1 MAILSVNDYM
11 SAGKDELSITKTAT
25 RTSVAAVPFSVF
37 DLAGQPGAGT
47 LAGSSTAAGVV
58 PTDATA
64 GCPLINAFAGG
75 AEGMLTKIDYSS
87 SVACTIYLYD
97 LLFKAGA
104 YAFNANTALAG
115 QPSFAGRIPSDDLT
129 SELWIEAVTAFTGTP
144 SFAITYTNELGVAGH
159 ATGTISAGAALTIGR
174 MFRMPLQGQD
184 RGVSVVQNV
193 TGSVATVGTFNVLVM
208 RRLARMRVPV
218 AGFADTYELIKCAR
232 KRIYADSALV
242 IVVSADSTSTG
253 LPDLAIQVANK

>member
-11 SAGKDELSITKTAT
+11 SAGKDDLLITKTAT

-64 GCPLINAFAGG
+64 GCPLISAFAGG
-75 AEGMLTKIDYSS
+75 AEGIISSIDYAS
-87 SVACTIYLYD
+87 SVACTISVYD

-104 YAFNANTALAG
+104 YAFNANTALAA
-115 QPSFAGRIPSDDLT
+115 QPSFTGRIPSDDVAT
-129 SELWIEAVTAFTGTP
+129 ELWIEAVTAFTGTP
-144 SFAITYTNELGVAGH
+144 SFAISYENQSSVAH

-174 MFRMPLQGQD
+174 MFRMPLQAGD
-184 RGVSVVQNV
+184 RGVTKITNV

-208 RRLARMRVPV
+208 RRLARLRVPL
-218 AGFADTYELIKCAR
+218 AGFADTYDLIRCKR
-232 KRIYADSALV
+232 KRVYDTSAIVLV
-242 IVVSADSTSTG
+242 VAADSTSTG
-253 LPDLAIQVANK
+253 LPDVAIQVANK

>member
-1 MAILSVNDYM
+1 MTILSVNDYLA
-11 SAGKDELSITKTAT
+11 AGKEELLITKTAT

-64 GCPLINAFAGG
+64 GCPLIAAFAGG
-75 AEGMLTKIDYSS
+75 AEGIISSIDYSS
-87 SVACTIYLYD
+87 SVACTISVYD

-115 QPSFAGRIPSDDLT
+115 QPSFTGRIPTDDVAT
-129 SELWIEAVTAFTGTP
+129 ELWIEAVTGFTGTP
-144 SFAITYTNELGVAGH
+144 SFAISYENESAAAK
-159 ATGTISAGAALTIGR
+159 ATGTISAGAALTLGR
-174 MFRMPLQGQD
+174 MFRMPLQAGD
-184 RGVSVVQNV
+184 RGVTKITNV

-218 AGFADTYELIKCAR
+218 AGFADTYDLIRCKR
-232 KRIYADSALV
+232 KRVYADSAIVLV
-242 IVVSADSTSTG
+242 VAADSTSTG
-253 LPDLAIQVANK
+253 LPDVAIQVANK